1 MIHERFCCNRLP
13 VRASTQAGRFAAL
26 GREAAFGSGVASFRF
41 QVSSCSFRIAEI
53 PVSNLKPET

>member
-26 GREAAFGSGVASFRF
+26 GREAAFGSGVAGF
-41 QVSSCSFRIAEI
+41 
-53 PVSNLKPET
+53 